1 MAKFDALFR
10 NEVIMMRRLWVTG
23 YRSYELN
30 VFKDDDPKVKVIKDV
45 LSRELRSRLEES
57 DDEFWLI
64 TGPQLGVEQWSAE
77 VALDLKAIFP
87 QLKVSI
93 MMPFTEFGQQWNENN
108 QAKLENLQSKV
119 DFSASV
125 SDHPYQLPQQLRA
138 FQHFMLTHTDEA
150 LLIYDPDHEGKE
162 KYDYQ
167 AIQRYAESNEYS
179 YRLIDFDELQ
189 EAAIEWQ
196 ERQAEAEN
204 DKF

>member
-1 MAKFDALFR
+1 
-10 NEVIMMRRLWVTG
+10 MMRRLWVTG

-77 VALDLKAIFP
+77 VALDLKATFP

-108 QAKLENLQSKV
+108 QAKLENLQSRV
-119 DFSASV
+119 DFSVSV
-125 SDHPYQLPQQLRA
+125 SDHPYQSPKQLRA

-167 AIQRYAESNEYS
+167 AIQRFAESNEYS

>member
-1 MAKFDALFR
+1 
-10 NEVIMMRRLWVTG
+10 MMRRLWVTG

-45 LSRELRSRLEES
+45 LSRELKSRLEES
-57 DDEFWLI
+57 NDEFWLI

-77 VALDLKAIFP
+77 VALELKATFP

-93 MMPFTEFGQQWNENN
+93 MLPFTEFGQQWNENN
-108 QAKLENLQSKV
+108 QAKLENLQSRV

-125 SDHPYQLPQQLRA
+125 SDHPYQSPQQLRT
-138 FQHFMLTHTDEA
+138 FQRFMLTHTDEA

>member
-1 MAKFDALFR
+1 
-10 NEVIMMRRLWVTG
+10 MMRRLWVTG

-125 SDHPYQLPQQLRA
+125 SDHPYQSPQQLRV

>member
-1 MAKFDALFR
+1 
-10 NEVIMMRRLWVTG
+10 MMRRLWVTG

-77 VALDLKAIFP
+77 VALDLKATFP

-108 QAKLENLQSKV
+108 QAKLENLQSRV

-125 SDHPYQLPQQLRA
+125 SDHPYQSPQQLRA
-138 FQHFMLTHTDEA
+138 FQRFMLTHTDEA

>member
-1 MAKFDALFR
+1 
-10 NEVIMMRRLWVTG
+10 MMRRLWVTG

-30 VFKDDDPKVKVIKDV
+30 VFKDDDPKMKVIKDV

-77 VALDLKAIFP
+77 VALKLKATFP
-87 QLKVSI
+87 QLKVSV
-93 MMPFTEFGQQWNENN
+93 MLPFTEFGQQWNENN
-108 QAKLENLQSKV
+108 QAKLENLQSRV

-125 SDHPYQLPQQLRA
+125 SDHPYQSPQQLRA
-138 FQHFMLTHTDEA
+138 FQRFMLTHTDEA

-167 AIQRYAESNEYS
+167 AIQRFAESNDYP

>member
-1 MAKFDALFR
+1 
-10 NEVIMMRRLWVTG
+10 MMRRLWVTG

-125 SDHPYQLPQQLRA
+125 SDHPYQSPQQLRA

-162 KYDYQ
+162 KYAYQ

>member
-1 MAKFDALFR
+1 
-10 NEVIMMRRLWVTG
+10 MMRRLWVTG

-45 LSRELRSRLEES
+45 LSRELKSRLEES

-64 TGPQLGVEQWSAE
+64 SGPQLGVEQWSAE
-77 VALDLKAIFP
+77 VALELKATFP

-93 MMPFTEFGQQWNENN
+93 MLPFTEFGQQWNENN
-108 QAKLENLQSKV
+108 QTKLENLQSRV

-125 SDHPYQLPQQLRA
+125 SDHPYQSPQQLRA

-150 LLIYDPDHEGKE
+150 LLIYDPDHEGKG

-167 AIQRYAESNEYS
+167 SIQRFAEDHNYP

-189 EAAIEWQ
+189 EAVIEWQ
-196 ERQAEAEN
+196 ERQAESEN
-204 DKF
+204 DNF

>member
-1 MAKFDALFR
+1 
-10 NEVIMMRRLWVTG
+10 MRRLWITG

-30 VFKDDDPKVKVIKDV
+30 VFKDDDPKVVVIKDV
-45 LSRELRSRLEES
+45 IKRELKNYLEES
-57 DDEFWLI
+57 DEEFWLI

-77 VALDLKAIFP
+77 EALKLKQDYP

-93 MMPFTEFGQQWNENN
+93 MLPFTEFGQQWNESN
-108 QAKLENLQSKV
+108 QTKLANLQSAV

-125 SDHPYQLPQQLRA
+125 SDHPYQSPQQLRT

-150 LLIYDPDHEGKE
+150 LLIYDPDHEGKG

-167 AIQRYAESNEYS
+167 AIQKFQANHDYS

-196 ERQAEAEN
+196 ERQRDAEEEN
-204 DKF
+204 KF

>member
-1 MAKFDALFR
+1 M
-10 NEVIMMRRLWVTG
+10 
-23 YRSYELN
+23 
-30 VFKDDDPKVKVIKDV
+30 IKDV
-45 LSRELRSRLEES
+45 LSRELKSRLEES

-77 VALDLKAIFP
+77 VALELKETFP
-87 QLKVSI
+87 QLKVSV
-93 MMPFTEFGQQWNENN
+93 MLPFTEFGQQWNENN
-108 QAKLENLQSKV
+108 QTKLQNLQSRV

-125 SDHPYQLPQQLRA
+125 SDHPYQSPQQLRA
-138 FQHFMLTHTDEA
+138 FQRFMLTHTDEA

-167 AIQRYAESNEYS
+167 AIQRFAESNDYP

-196 ERQAEAEN
+196 ERQAEAED

>member
-1 MAKFDALFR
+1 
-10 NEVIMMRRLWVTG
+10 MMRRLWVTG

-125 SDHPYQLPQQLRA
+125 SDHPYQSPQQLRA

>member
-1 MAKFDALFR
+1 
-10 NEVIMMRRLWVTG
+10 MMRRLWVTG
-23 YRSYELN
+23 YRRYELN

-125 SDHPYQLPQQLRA
+125 SDHPYQSPQQLRV

>member
-1 MAKFDALFR
+1 
-10 NEVIMMRRLWVTG
+10 MMRRLWVTG

-77 VALDLKAIFP
+77 VALDLKATFS

-93 MMPFTEFGQQWNENN
+93 LMPFTEFGQQWNENN
-108 QAKLENLQSKV
+108 QAKLENLQSRV
-119 DFSASV
+119 DFSAIV
-125 SDHPYQLPQQLRA
+125 SDHPYQSPQQLRA
-138 FQHFMLTHTDEA
+138 FQRFMLTHTDEA

-167 AIQRYAESNEYS
+167 AIQRYAESNEYL